1 MTLEQLLQQKID
13 ELEPWEPIDD
23 EELEE
28 VDPISLA
35 PIESHRDNKPSDE
48 ASRAHDLAAAG

>member
-28 VDPISLA
+28 VDPVSLT
-35 PIESHRDNKPSDE
+35 PIERDSQPSDE
-48 ASRAHDLAAAG
+48 ASRAQDHAAAS